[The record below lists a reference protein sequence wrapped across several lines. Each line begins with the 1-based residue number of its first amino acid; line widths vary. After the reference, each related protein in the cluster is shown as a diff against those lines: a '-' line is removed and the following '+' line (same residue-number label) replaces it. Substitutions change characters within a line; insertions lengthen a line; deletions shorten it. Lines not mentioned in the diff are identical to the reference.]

1 MEIMGFAKTVSIL
14 GICNGCLFSLD
25 DSKVGC
31 VLQIVVVSTLPH
43 AEFGSIG
50 HREEANHFIYIIRY
64 HGILTIFRSAEDC
77 QGTGFSTRRGFDNCI
92 EHCVSGFNP
101 DNLEWIEE

>member
-1 MEIMGFAKTVSIL
+1 MVAICAILIMEIMGFAKTVSIL
-14 GICNGCLFSLD
+14 GICNDCLFSLD

-64 HGILTIFRSAEDC
+64 HGIFNNFQISRRLPRYWIFNEKR
-77 QGTGFSTRRGFDNCI
+77 I
-92 EHCVSGFNP
+92 
-101 DNLEWIEE
+101 